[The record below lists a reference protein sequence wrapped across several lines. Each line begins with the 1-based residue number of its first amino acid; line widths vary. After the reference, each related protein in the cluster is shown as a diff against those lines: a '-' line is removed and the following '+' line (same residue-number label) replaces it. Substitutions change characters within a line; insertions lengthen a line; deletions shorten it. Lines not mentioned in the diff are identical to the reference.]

1 MLWLCL
7 NLPRLPIEA
16 FLRAGASHDPL
27 AVTSGGN
34 APLIVA
40 CDERAAAAGIRDGM
54 ALSAAYALL
63 PELNARIR
71 DDNAEQDCLEA
82 TALWAL
88 QFTSQV
94 SVHAPDSLLL
104 EIGAS
109 LKLFGGLDTLCHR
122 INASASKLGFDTLS
136 AVAPTPCGAY
146 WLARCGLGINV
157 EDRKTLQHHL
167 HRLPVTCL
175 DAGAAAFQSLERMGV
190 RTIGQLARLPR
201 DALARRF
208 GQRLLDQLD
217 RAFGNRPDPQQPFS
231 PPSRFSARL
240 VLPSPVS
247 EAEALLFA
255 AHRLILQLTGYLS
268 AANAGVMRLRLML
281 ENEDGSTTDV
291 IVALSIPGRDPK
303 HLLNLLRERLSQT
316 ALSGRS
322 EAITLEAPEIAQL
335 APRNF
340 SFLPDAA
347 HAREE
352 RATLVEKLRARL
364 GNDAVHGLTLF
375 PDARPEFAWH
385 EAEPGVNTQP
395 GPPLLRPAWLLK
407 RPRRLKL
414 HGGRPCLDG
423 QLRIV
428 EGPERIESG
437 WWDGFDVMRDY
448 FIARSDNGATFWIY
462 RERVPS
468 GDWFLH
474 GVFS

>member
-7 NLPRLPIEA
+7 NLSRLPIEV
-16 FLRAGASHDPL
+16 FLRAGTSHDPL
-27 AVTSGGN
+27 VVTSGGN

-40 CDERAAAAGIRDGM
+40 CNEHAAAAGIRDGM
-54 ALSAAYALL
+54 SLSAAYALL
-63 PELNARIR
+63 PELTARTR
-71 DDNAEQDCLEA
+71 DTNAEHNCLGEI
-82 TALWAL
+82 ALWAL

-109 LKLFGGLDTLCHR
+109 LRLFGGLDALCNQ
-122 INASASKLGFDTLS
+122 INESASQLGFDTLT
-136 AVAPTPCGAY
+136 AVAPTPRGAY
-146 WLARCGLGINV
+146 WLARSGLGV
-157 EDRKTLQHHL
+157 SVKDRETLQHHL
-167 HRLPVTCL
+167 NRLPVTCL
-175 DAGAAAFQSLERMGV
+175 DAAGATFQSLERMGI
-190 RTIGQLARLPR
+190 RTVGQLARLPR

-217 RAFGNRPDPQQPFS
+217 RAFGNRPDPQTLFS
-231 PPSRFSARL
+231 PPSRFSVRL
-240 VLPSPVS
+240 ALPSPVS

-268 AANAGVMRLRLML
+268 ASNAGVMRLRLML
-281 ENEDGSTTDV
+281 ENEDGATTDV

-322 EAITLEAPEIAQL
+322 EAITLEALEVAQL

-340 SFLPDAA
+340 SFLPDAV

-352 RATLVEKLRARL
+352 RATLVERLRARL
-364 GNDAVHGLTLF
+364 GDDAVHGLSLF

-385 EAEPGVNTQP
+385 EAEPGIHTQP

-414 HGGRPCLDG
+414 HDGRPCLDG
-423 QLRIV
+423 QLQIV
-428 EGPERIESG
+428 DGPERIESG

-448 FIARSDNGATFWIY
+448 FIARSNGGATFWIY
-462 RERVPS
+462 RERIPS
-468 GDWFLH
+468 GGWFLH
-474 GVFS
+474 GIFS